1 MVRLKKA
8 RGILYVFIAMF
19 VLGVALVPI
28 CYGQGE
34 TKEAEQPAAAP
45 AAAPAEEPAAE
56 APCGPTV
63 NINTTLFS
71 KYVWRGYELSKD
83 SFVIFPQVTVSY
95 KGLSIRWWG
104 DIDTNYG
111 GDVSGI
117 EPDGLQCWE
126 QDYIAYYSNSYKK
139 LNYTLGYIFYHTH
152 AHVNADNQEVWV
164 ALGLSNW
171 FNPTF
176 SAWRDV
182 KRTGDSWYFNFAVSH
197 SFPIPKD
204 CFSLCYDWSFD
215 VGGWVSYYDQ
225 DHYWQPR
232 THPKSD
238 YSGFHDGQVWAGLK
252 IPLSDVCSITP
263 KLQYS
268 FPLST
273 KARNNIKGVSGDAV
287 RGQHGDANFLYG
299 GLILDYNF

>member
-34 TKEAEQPAAAP
+34 TKEAEQPVVTQAP
-45 AAAPAEEPAAE
+45 ATAEEPAAE

-164 ALGLSNW
+164 ALGLANW

-197 SFPIPKD
+197 SFPIPMKEK
-204 CFSLCYDWSFD
+204 FSTCYDWSFD
-215 VGGWVSYYDQ
+215 IGTWVSYY
-225 DHYWQPR
+225 YLN
-232 THPKSD
+232 D
-238 YSGFHDGQVWAGLK
+238 YSRSKINYSTWHDGNIWWDIK
-252 IPLSDVCSITP
+252 IPLSDVCSIAPTFQFSYP
-263 KLQYS
+263 MTKHSRTNIQGAS
-268 FPLST
+268 FEGD
-273 KARNNIKGVSGDAV
+273 KANYV
-287 RGQHGDANFLYG
+287 YG
-299 GLILDYNF
+299 GLIFDYNF

>member
-126 QDYIAYYSNSYKK
+126 QDYIAYYSNSYVVPYAPGDNTGTSRDASWNP
-139 LNYTLGYIFYHTH
+139 LYVTTTENDTIIYTFFWRERRYISRCFRSDH
-152 AHVNADNQEVWV
+152 
-164 ALGLSNW
+164 
-171 FNPTF
+171 PT
-176 SAWRDV
+176 AP
-182 KRTGDSWYFNFAVSH
+182 G
-197 SFPIPKD
+197 
-204 CFSLCYDWSFD
+204 
-215 VGGWVSYYDQ
+215 
-225 DHYWQPR
+225 
-232 THPKSD
+232 
-238 YSGFHDGQVWAGLK
+238 
-252 IPLSDVCSITP
+252 
-263 KLQYS
+263 
-268 FPLST
+268 
-273 KARNNIKGVSGDAV
+273 
-287 RGQHGDANFLYG
+287 
-299 GLILDYNF
+299 